1 MNLEADSGTARS
13 SEIYNQAHAGKDPFT
28 LAPSRLDVVASL
40 LSQRLIASTYLGNK
54 KPFVGD
60 IFIAVSGARWTDFS
74 LLASHCSSNEP
85 GCVTSF
91 GASAFAQGL
100 SKSPLGM
107 SGEGQMRLRIES
119 R

>member
-1 MNLEADSGTARS
+1 MNPEADSGTVRS
-13 SEIYNQAHAGKDPFT
+13 KEIYHQAHVCKDPFT
-28 LAPSRLDVVASL
+28 LAPSQLDLMASL
-40 LSQRLIASTYLGNK
+40 VSQRLIASTYLGNK

-74 LLASHCSSNEP
+74 LLASHYPSNEP
-85 GCVTSF
+85 GCVASF

-100 SKSPLGM
+100 SKSPSGM